1 MHVLIKKK
9 EIPLESSPAKLN
21 QNFLIWWLTFGD
33 VLPTRAAL
41 WSHLHQRASR
51 AAPAGG
57 QASDPDTEGEA
68 QHGQSRKS
76 VTMVFTFSYLVYS
89 ICTLFLNGDNNN
101 GNSEHWQTNI
111 YYTEMY
117 KFQFLWQVS
126 MWVQLQ
132 VPKIEDGNNFGVA
145 VQVSNCWYSVGSGVL
160 LISLVNVGFNIFV
173 LV

>member
-57 QASDPDTEGEA
+57 KASDPDTEGEA

-101 GNSEHWQTNI
+101 GNSEHWQTNYI
-111 YYTEMY
+111 T
-117 KFQFLWQVS
+117 QRCINS
-126 MWVQLQ
+126 
-132 VPKIEDGNNFGVA
+132 NFCGRCRCGCNSRSLKLKTVTTLE
-145 VQVSNCWYSVGSGVL
+145 WLYRSVTADILSG
-160 LISLVNVGFNIFV
+160 LVYC
-173 LV
+173 